1 MRKVRDTTEAKL
13 KALFDFQKFEQEP
26 KLQSVIDNARSM
38 SKIVPLRD
46 EELTYLA
53 AGVDNS
59 STYSG
64 NKKCP
69 KCNSG
74 LVFNEKMNWFECPN
88 CGRNDF

>member
-1 MRKVRDTTEAKL
+1 MRDMTEAKL

-59 STYSG
+59 G
-64 NKKCP
+64 INNNPGRCP
-69 KCNSG
+69 QCGSP
-74 LVFNEKMNWFECPN
+74 LVFNEKKNWFECQN
-88 CGRNDF
+88 CNRGDF

>member
-1 MRKVRDTTEAKL
+1 MRDMTEAKL

-59 STYSG
+59 
-64 NKKCP
+64 P
-69 KCNSG
+69 
-74 LVFNEKMNWFECPN
+74 LVFNEKKNWFECQN
-88 CGRNDF
+88 CNRGDF